1 MEFSRSGQP
10 EQDEGGQIMAKQENL
25 DVFDFA
31 IKAEKDGIDFYMK
44 AAKKFSDNAD
54 LKKLFTSLAKE
65 EAVHMRIFNDFKIKA
80 EGKGVDQ
87 SLKSPA
93 IDAYLEA
100 IVQEG
105 LFPRGETINK
115 RLENVETVAQAAAIA
130 MAAEKNAILFYSELA
145 TLARDKE
152 QKKFFEKI
160 VKEEK
165 SHLVMVSGLR
175 ADNDP
180 MYAALRFGRFF

>member
-1 MEFSRSGQP
+1 
-10 EQDEGGQIMAKQENL
+10 MAKKENL

-31 IKAEKDGIDFYMK
+31 IKAEKDGMDFYMK
-44 AAKKFSDNAD
+44 AGNKFSDNDD
-54 LKKLFTSLAKE
+54 LKKLFASLAKE
-65 EAVHMRIFNDFKIKA
+65 EAVHMGIFNDFKIKA
-80 EGKGVDQ
+80 EGKGIDQ
-87 SLKSPA
+87 CLKSPD

-105 LFPRGETINK
+105 LFPKGETVNK
-115 RLENVETVAQAAAIA
+115 RLEKVETVAQAAVIA
-130 MAAEKNAILFYSELA
+130 MTAEKNSILLYTELA
-145 TLARDKE
+145 KLAKDKE

-160 VKEEK
+160 AKEEK

-180 MYAALRFGRFF
+180 MYAAMRFGRFF

>member
-1 MEFSRSGQP
+1 MAQK
-10 EQDEGGQIMAKQENL
+10 QDLG
-25 DVFDFA
+25 VFNFA
-31 IKAEKDGIDFYMK
+31 IRAEKDGMNFYMK
-44 AAKKFSDNAD
+44 AAKKFSGNED
-54 LKKLFTSLAKE
+54 LKKLFVSLAKE
-65 EAVHMRIFNDFKIKA
+65 EAKHMDIFLEFKAKA
-80 EGKGVDQ
+80 EGKGIDQ
-87 SLKSPA
+87 CLKNPD

-105 LFPRGETINK
+105 LFPKGDTVNK
-115 RLENVETVAQAAAIA
+115 RLEKVDTVAQAAAIA
-130 MAAEKNAILFYSELA
+130 MAAEKNAILLYTELA
-145 TLARDKE
+145 KLAKDKD

-165 SHLVMVSGLR
+165 SHLVMVAGLR

>member
-1 MEFSRSGQP
+1 
-10 EQDEGGQIMAKQENL
+10 MAKREDL

-31 IKAEKDGIDFYMK
+31 IKAEKDGMEFYTK
-44 AAKKFSDNAD
+44 AAKKFSDNDD
-54 LKKLFTSLAKE
+54 LKKLFSSLAKE
-65 EAVHMRIFNDFKIKA
+65 EAVHMGIFNDFKIKA
-80 EGKGVDQ
+80 EGKGIEQ
-87 SLKSPA
+87 YLKNPD
-93 IDAYLEA
+93 IDAYIEA

-105 LFPRGETINK
+105 LFPKGETINK
-115 RLENVETVAQAAAIA
+115 RLEKVETVAQAAAIA
-130 MAAEKNAILFYSELA
+130 MAAEKNSILLYTELA
-145 TLARDKE
+145 KLSKDKE
-152 QKKFFEKI
+152 QKKFYEKI

>member
-1 MEFSRSGQP
+1 MAQK
-10 EQDEGGQIMAKQENL
+10 QDLG
-25 DVFDFA
+25 VFDFA
-31 IKAEKDGIDFYMK
+31 VKAEKDGMDFYMK
-44 AAKKFSDNAD
+44 AAKKFSGNGD
-54 LKKLFTSLAKE
+54 LKKLFVSLAKE
-65 EAVHMRIFNDFKIKA
+65 EAAHMQIKA

-87 SLKSPA
+87 CLKSPE

-105 LFPRGETINK
+105 LFPKGETINK
-115 RLENVETVAQAAAIA
+115 RLEKVETVAQAAAIA
-130 MAAEKNAILFYSELA
+130 MAAEKNAILLYTELA
-145 TLARDKE
+145 KLAKDKE

>member
-1 MEFSRSGQP
+1 
-10 EQDEGGQIMAKQENL
+10 MAKKQDL
-25 DVFDFA
+25 GVFDFA
-31 IKAEKDGIDFYMK
+31 VKAEKDGMDFYMK
-44 AAKKFSDNAD
+44 AAKKFSGNGD
-54 LKKLFTSLAKE
+54 LKKLFVSLAKE
-65 EAVHMRIFNDFKIKA
+65 EAAHMQIFMDFKINA

-87 SLKSPA
+87 CLKSPE

-105 LFPRGETINK
+105 LFPKGETINK
-115 RLENVETVAQAAAIA
+115 RLEKVETVAQAAAIA
-130 MAAEKNAILFYSELA
+130 MAAEKNAILLYTELA
-145 TLARDKE
+145 KLAKDKE

-165 SHLVMVSGLR
+165 SHLVMVGGLR

>member
-1 MEFSRSGQP
+1 
-10 EQDEGGQIMAKQENL
+10 
-25 DVFDFA
+25 
-31 IKAEKDGIDFYMK
+31 
-44 AAKKFSDNAD
+44 
-54 LKKLFTSLAKE
+54 
-65 EAVHMRIFNDFKIKA
+65 
-80 EGKGVDQ
+80 
-87 SLKSPA
+87 
-93 IDAYLEA
+93 
-100 IVQEG
+100 

-115 RLENVETVAQAAAIA
+115 RLEKVETVAQAAAIA
-130 MAAEKNAILFYSELA
+130 MAAEKNAILLYTELA
-145 TLARDKE
+145 KLAKDKE